1 MKITQLVNQKLINTS
16 AAFLVLLIA
25 FNSLSYGQFVEKK
38 KNDSTKVDSA
48 KKVIKK
54 EPVKPVK
61 NSIVKVV
68 KEEAYDIPK
77 KSFGVQVV
85 PQLGNPLLLEIS
97 PFVAIKLGE
106 KTLGGLGLTYAF
118 TQTSANGV
126 SINASHFGART
137 FIQFYPTKYL
147 FAHGEIE
154 GMSLESVNSTVD
166 PNTGLMTSV
175 SNRETILNINIGAGI
190 RYPISSKFALQ
201 AMILYDMNRRTADSN
216 NELHR
221 NPVFRV
227 GLTF

>member
-1 MKITQLVNQKLINTS
+1 MKITQLVNQKLIKTS
-16 AAFLVLLIA
+16 AACLVLLLGL
-25 FNSLSYGQFVEKK
+25 NSLSYGQFVEKK
-38 KNDSTKVDSA
+38 KTDSTKVDSV
-48 KKVIKK
+48 KKVKK
-54 EPVKPVK
+54 EPVKPIQ

-85 PQLGNPLLLEIS
+85 PQLGNPLLLEVS
-97 PFVAIKLGE
+97 PFIAIKLGQ

-118 TQTSANGV
+118 TQTSVNGV
-126 SINASHFGART
+126 STNASHFGART

-154 GMSLESVNSTVD
+154 GMSLEQVNATTD
-166 PNTGLMTSV
+166 PNTGLTTST
-175 SNRETILNINIGAGI
+175 SNRETILNLNIGAGI

-216 NELHR
+216 SELHR